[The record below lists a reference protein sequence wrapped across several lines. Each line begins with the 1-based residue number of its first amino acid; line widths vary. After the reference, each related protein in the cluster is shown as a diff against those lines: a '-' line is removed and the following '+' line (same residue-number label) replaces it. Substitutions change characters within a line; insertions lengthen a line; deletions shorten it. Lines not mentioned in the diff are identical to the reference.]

1 MDIGKK
7 LIPINQKN
15 SIKEAVIRLFLA
27 QDIIK
32 PEDFKELIKTNFKSL
47 FTEFNSI
54 NSFKLA
60 FENTGGNI
68 EHRQHEEKNMGFQFI
83 GFDEEG
89 SLKKVL
95 QAHNGGH
102 DKTLTSISFHLL
114 KYERW
119 KPFVNEFYQLIQS
132 LNDFRSNIYINA
144 FGLQYT
150 DDFNWIGENI
160 PLDKIFSKNSE
171 IIPERFFKSDDNLLI
186 LVNNDKGYFD
196 RIEIRVEPEPIILEN
211 NQKIPSIRIIHNITQ
226 PLDLISLDEFIGKG
240 KYKSKLDKI
249 HEQNKKLL
257 KDILQPQVAELIGLK

>member
-68 EHRQHEEKNMGFQFI
+68 EHRQYEEKNTGFQFI

-102 DKTLTSISFHLL
+102 DKTLSKKEKINFSI
-114 KYERW
+114 
-119 KPFVNEFYQLIQS
+119 
-132 LNDFRSNIYINA
+132 NDFCTSYTQDIDL
-144 FGLQYT
+144 FGL
-150 DDFNWIGENI
+150 F
-160 PLDKIFSKNSE
+160 
-171 IIPERFFKSDDNLLI
+171 
-186 LVNNDKGYFD
+186 YFC
-196 RIEIRVEPEPIILEN
+196 N
-211 NQKIPSIRIIHNITQ
+211 FT
-226 PLDLISLDEFIGKG
+226 
-240 KYKSKLDKI
+240 
-249 HEQNKKLL
+249 
-257 KDILQPQVAELIGLK
+257 